1 MPPVSMLACLI
12 QVTFLNPSSFKNNF
26 CCLGFPRQ
34 RGGRYGSVAK
44 VKESPTKQQK
54 VEHHS
59 NTNGSGE
66 DMTRS
71 FSQYNDE
78 VDNDSSWDDINS
90 TSTPN
95 VSTLAWEGL
104 NDQLR

>member
-1 MPPVSMLACLI
+1 M
-12 QVTFLNPSSFKNNF
+12 
-26 CCLGFPRQ
+26 
-34 RGGRYGSVAK
+34 AK

-78 VDNDSSWDDINS
+78 VDNDSSNS
-90 TSTPN
+90 RRSSFSELN
-95 VSTLAWEGL
+95 GSAIEEGMIMKRTLRSSG
-104 NDQLR
+104 QKI